1 MRGRLVSDEVI
12 VALRRLA
19 DACQDAAD
27 DGADLADRYAALR
40 EQARRLNDRHGWAT
54 REEFDTQ
61 TPTVDAL
68 VEIESL
74 DRALEEGLARDPVD
88 PRRVATHLTEALLQL
103 AGWATGVRLAH
114 ETLRDI
120 DS

>member
-1 MRGRLVSDEVI
+1 VVADEVI
-12 VALRRLA
+12 IALRRVA

-27 DGADLADRYAALR
+27 EAADLADRYAALR

-54 REEFDTQ
+54 RDEFDAQ
-61 TPTVDAL
+61 VPTVDAL

-74 DRALEEGLARDPVD
+74 DRALEQGLGRDSVD
-88 PRRVATHLTEALLQL
+88 PRRAATHLTDALLQL

>member
-1 MRGRLVSDEVI
+1 VVADEVLI
-12 VALRRLA
+12 ALRRVA

-40 EQARRLNDRHGWAT
+40 EQARRLNDRHVWAT
-54 REEFDTQ
+54 WDEFDTQ
-61 TPTVDAL
+61 VPTVDGL

-74 DRALEEGLARDPVD
+74 DRALEESMGRDPVD
-88 PRRVATHLTEALLQL
+88 PRRAATHLTDALLQL